1 MSHAPAASESG
12 RDSSPA
18 GAPGRRPPR
27 GGMKRELARKSIH
40 LGTVLVPLVAWWLPP
55 PITVAVLSIAVA
67 TAIVVEWARFQVR
80 WVRYQFLRRTRTMLR
95 PHERVR
101 PAGATYLAVSY
112 LVAMLV
118 FPQPL
123 AVVAMLY
130 TGLGDATA
138 ALVGKRWGRHRTS
151 WGKSWEGTAAAAAV
165 NVGIGLVVPGVPT
178 AAAFAGGLASAL
190 LEMAP
195 LRIDDNLRTTLGGGA
210 VGWLVW
216 LLVAPIGPA

>member
-1 MSHAPAASESG
+1 MSGPPVARGAAPAPDRASG
-12 RDSSPA
+12 RVRP
-18 GAPGRRPPR
+18 RR
-27 GGMKRELARKSIH
+27 GMKRELARKSIH
-40 LGTVLVPLVAWWLPP
+40 LGTVLVPIAAWFLPP
-55 PITVAVLSIAVA
+55 PVTVAALAIAVA

-112 LVAMLV
+112 LVAMIV

-138 ALVGKRWGRHRTS
+138 ALVGKRWGRHRTA
-151 WGKSWEGTAAAAAV
+151 WGKSWEGTAAAAAL
-165 NVGIGLVVPGVPT
+165 NVSIGLVVPGIPT
-178 AAAFAGGLASAL
+178 AAAVAGGLASAL

-216 LLVAPIGPA
+216 LLVAPIRPA

>member
-1 MSHAPAASESG
+1 MSGPPLASRPGTTPAS
-12 RDSSPA
+12 A
-18 GAPGRRPPR
+18 GARGRVRAR
-27 GGMKRELARKSIH
+27 RGMKRELARKSIH
-40 LGTVLVPLVAWWLPP
+40 LGTVLVPLAAWWLPP
-55 PITVAVLSIAVA
+55 PVTVAILAIAVA
-67 TAIVVEWARFQVR
+67 SAIVIEWARFQVR
-80 WVRYQFLRRTRTMLR
+80 WVRYQFLKRTRTMLR
-95 PHERVR
+95 PHERLR

-112 LVAMLV
+112 LIAMIV

-151 WGKSWEGTAAAAAV
+151 WGKSWEGTVAAAAV
-165 NVGIGLVVPGVPT
+165 NVGIGLAVPGIPV
-178 AAAFAGGLASAL
+178 AAAVAGGLASAL

-195 LRIDDNLRTTLGGGA
+195 LPIDDNLRTTLGGGA